1 MTDTAI
7 TNPNTLTSAGPPD
20 RNDKAASKRKEK
32 AVRKAT
38 DNTTDGETTTDE
50 QDTEGKKEGGRSTFL
65 KVHGETYV
73 HHTLFKDLL
82 TIATDV
88 EPTGKIILQLGF
100 RDGRQVD
107 TAIEEPDLIKVTKRM
122 KEYAKEDKT
131 DGDASKGRSTF
142 LKIHGETY
150 VHHSLF
156 RDVVTIAT
164 DKANNGSFSTLQI
177 GFRDG
182 RQVSARVEEAEVSR
196 VVKRVKEYVKKY
208 GQHGVAAVTPGGS
221 TKQAK
226 SNAASN
232 EKESVTRKA

>member
-1 MTDTAI
+1 MTDT
-7 TNPNTLTSAGPPD
+7 TTTLTSAGPGISAGK
-20 RNDKAASKRKEK
+20 DKAVSNRKEK
-32 AVRKAT
+32 AVSNKKAT
-38 DNTTDGETTTDE
+38 DNTTDGETTTDDH
-50 QDTEGKKEGGRSTFL
+50 DTEGKKEGGRSTFL

-88 EPTGKIILQLGF
+88 EPTGTIILQLGF

-107 TAIEEPDLIKVTKRM
+107 TVVEEADLIKVTKRM

-164 DKANNGSFSTLQI
+164 DKANSGSFSTLQI

-208 GQHGVAAVTPGGS
+208 GQQGTPDSSTKRAKTNAAVS
-221 TKQAK
+221 TE
-226 SNAASN
+226 ND
-232 EKESVTRKA
+232 SVTRKA